1 MKQWIIEFVDQE
13 AEREF
18 FELEAS
24 FQAKFIHITELIER
38 FGPFKIGMPHIKS
51 LESKL
56 WEIRMRGLTGIAR
69 SLFVVVTHK
78 KVIILHTFVKK
89 AQKTPKK
96 ALEKAKL
103 KLRSVIL

>member
-13 AEREF
+13 AEKEF
-18 FELEAS
+18 FELEPS

-38 FGPFKIGMPHIKS
+38 FGPFKIGMPHIRS
-51 LESKL
+51 LEGKL
-56 WEIRMRGLTGIAR
+56 WEIRMSGLTGIAR
-69 SLFVVVTHK
+69 SLFVVVRYK

-89 AQKTPKK
+89 TQKTPKK

-103 KLRSVIL
+103 KLRSMML